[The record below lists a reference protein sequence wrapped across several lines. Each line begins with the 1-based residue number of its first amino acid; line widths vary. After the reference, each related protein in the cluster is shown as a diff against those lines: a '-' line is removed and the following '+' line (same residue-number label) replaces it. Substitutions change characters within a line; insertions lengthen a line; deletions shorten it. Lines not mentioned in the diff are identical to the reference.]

1 MFGGILV
8 TEKTKELYDIKILEI
23 PTNTNYWFVRAQG
36 GKFYDDF
43 LENNFIAIDDND
55 LSIENLE
62 LDLENVDGININSVE
77 NIKEIYKKYYPN
89 FTKQQ
94 NTLYSKRLFNFYYE
108 MEENDVVVVPSK
120 ISEKFII
127 GVVTSGP
134 YDMKENNRLKT
145 QNQFNYRVCPFI
157 KRRNVSWIK
166 EITRSE
172 LPETMYWVLS
182 AHQSFFNLNK
192 YSESID
198 SLFAP
203 IYKKGSQL
211 TSIFHVDQK
220 TDISFDN
227 WYTLQKE
234 FKDITKSK
242 SSEFSMKIDVQSPGE
257 FKVITGQANIDFL
270 LNIGASI
277 VDYSVK
283 NPVESIA
290 AGVTLYQSLFANVA
304 IGSAHCYGLFPYFF
318 GEGKIDRKRKK
329 LENESIELDNEQ
341 KKENIKEQKIQTK
354 RTHLKLKKE
363 IKEMSITYND
373 PGRLLSEQNSTDP
386 DYPTDQP

>member
-1 MFGGILV
+1 
-8 TEKTKELYDIKILEI
+8 
-23 PTNTNYWFVRAQG
+23 
-36 GKFYDDF
+36 
-43 LENNFIAIDDND
+43 
-55 LSIENLE
+55 
-62 LDLENVDGININSVE
+62 
-77 NIKEIYKKYYPN
+77 
-89 FTKQQ
+89 
-94 NTLYSKRLFNFYYE
+94 
-108 MEENDVVVVPSK
+108 
-120 ISEKFII
+120 
-127 GVVTSGP
+127 
-134 YDMKENNRLKT
+134 
-145 QNQFNYRVCPFI
+145 
-157 KRRNVSWIK
+157 
-166 EITRSE
+166 
-172 LPETMYWVLS
+172 
-182 AHQSFFNLNK
+182 
-192 YSESID
+192 
-198 SLFAP
+198 
-203 IYKKGSQL
+203 
-211 TSIFHVDQK
+211 
-220 TDISFDN
+220 
-227 WYTLQKE
+227 
-234 FKDITKSK
+234 
-242 SSEFSMKIDVQSPGE
+242 MKIDVQSPGE

-386 DYPTDQP
+386 DYPADQP